1 LTTFQLRGFRTGLE
15 VFMKFVT
22 LAAAGLVLL
31 GASPAFAQYGPRG
44 PVARPTM
51 PGQGVVDG
59 ARDTLALAG
68 STAIGTSLTLVQY
81 GPFGPVMRPAMPI
94 AGMPGNEVVG
104 MVREMGLDPIG
115 PPTRSGNFYIQRAA
129 DYYGRPMQVIVDARR
144 AQVVSVEAFNAPGS
158 IHGAPYTA
166 ANARYAPGPYG
177 RGGHPGYGAP
187 DEDDLGGP
195 MPAPQ
200 GARPAPRA
208 DLGPVQ
214 ADPHRGSQPMPVPQH
229 VTPKPVTK
237 SAAITPAK
245 PPAPRKRPAT
255 APQETAGTVEPLR
268 AKPEAAPAPAAAA
281 PAPATEAKPSTPAS
295 PAAPAAPAMPPVA
308 PLE

>member
-1 LTTFQLRGFRTGLE
+1 
-15 VFMKFVT
+15 MKFVT
-22 LAAAGLVLL
+22 LAAAGLALL

-44 PVARPTM
+44 PVARPTV
-51 PGQGVVDG
+51 PGQEVVG
-59 ARDTLALAG
+59 AARDTLALAG

-81 GPFGPVMRPAMPI
+81 GPFGPIMRPAMPI

-104 MVREMGLDPIG
+104 MVREMGLDPMG

-144 AQVVSVEAFNAPGS
+144 AQVVSVEALNAPGS
-158 IHGAPYTA
+158 IHGAPYPA
-166 ANARYAPGPYG
+166 ANARYAPGPYAPGPYAPGPYG
-177 RGGHPGYGAP
+177 RGGHPGYGVP
-187 DEDDLGGP
+187 DDDFDGP
-195 MPAPQ
+195 LPAPQ

-208 DLGPVQ
+208 DLGPAQ
-214 ADPHRGSQPMPVPQH
+214 ADPHRGVQPMPLPQH

-237 SAAITPAK
+237 SAAITPGK
-245 PPAPRKRPAT
+245 PPVPRKRPAA
-255 APQETAGTVEPLR
+255 APQETAGTVEPLQ
-268 AKPEAAPAPAAAA
+268 AKPEATPAPSAASAPAPAM
-281 PAPATEAKPSTPAS
+281 EAKPTA

>member
-1 LTTFQLRGFRTGLE
+1 
-15 VFMKFVT
+15 MKFVT
-22 LAAAGLVLL
+22 LAAAGLALL
-31 GASPAFAQYGPRG
+31 GASPAFAQYAPHG

-51 PGQGVVDG
+51 PGQEVVG
-59 ARDTLALAG
+59 AARDTLALAG
-68 STAIGTSLTLVQY
+68 STAIDTSLTLVQY
-81 GPFGPVMRPAMPI
+81 GPFGPVMRPMMPI

-129 DYYGRPMQVIVDARR
+129 DYYGRPIQVIVDARR
-144 AQVVSVEAFNAPGS
+144 AQVVSVEALNVPGS
-158 IHGAPYTA
+158 IHGAPVAA

-187 DEDDLGGP
+187 DDDDLSGP
-195 MPAPQ
+195 LPAPQ

-208 DLGPVQ
+208 DLGPMPT
-214 ADPHRGSQPMPVPQH
+214 DPHRGIQPMPLPQH

-237 SAAITPAK
+237 SAAITPGK
-245 PPAPRKRPAT
+245 PPVPRKRPAA
-255 APQETAGTVEPLR
+255 APQEAAGTVEPLA
-268 AKPEAAPAPAAAA
+268 AKPEAAPSAAA

-295 PAAPAAPAMPPVA
+295 SAAPAAPAMPPVA

>member
-1 LTTFQLRGFRTGLE
+1 LTTLRRGGVFPIGLE

-22 LAAAGLVLL
+22 LAAAGLALL
-31 GASPAFAQYGPRG
+31 GASPAFAQYGPHG

-51 PGQGVVDG
+51 PGQEVVG
-59 ARDTLALAG
+59 AARDTLALAT

-81 GPFGPVMRPAMPI
+81 GPFGPVMRPTMPI

-144 AQVVSVEAFNAPGS
+144 AQVVSVEALNAPGS
-158 IHGAPYTA
+158 IHGAPYAA
-166 ANARYAPGPYG
+166 ANARYAPPPYG
-177 RGGHPGYGAP
+177 HGGHPGYGAP
-187 DEDDLGGP
+187 DEDNLGGP
-195 MPAPQ
+195 LPAPQ

-214 ADPHRGSQPMPVPQH
+214 AEPYRGVQPMPLPQH

-245 PPAPRKRPAT
+245 PPVPRKRPAA
-255 APQETAGTVEPLR
+255 APQETSGTVEPLQ
-268 AKPEAAPAPAAAA
+268 AKPEAMPSPNAT
-281 PAPATEAKPSTPAS
+281 APATEATPAT
-295 PAAPAAPAMPPVA
+295 PAAPATPAMPPVA

>member
-1 LTTFQLRGFRTGLE
+1 LE

-22 LAAAGLVLL
+22 LAAAGLALL
-31 GASPAFAQYGPRG
+31 GASPAFAQYGAHG
-44 PVARPTM
+44 PVARPAM
-51 PGQGVVDG
+51 PGQEVVG
-59 ARDTLALAG
+59 AAQDTLALAG
-68 STAIGTSLTLVQY
+68 STAIGTSVALVQY
-81 GPFGPVMRPAMPI
+81 GPFGPVMRPMMPI

-144 AQVVSVEAFNAPGS
+144 AQVVSVEALNAPGS
-158 IHGAPYTA
+158 IHGGPLAP

-187 DEDDLGGP
+187 DDDDFSAPL
-195 MPAPQ
+195 PAPQ

-208 DLGPVQ
+208 DLGPVP
-214 ADPHRGSQPMPVPQH
+214 ADPHRGIQPMPLPQH

-237 SAAITPAK
+237 SAAITPGK
-245 PPAPRKRPAT
+245 PPVPRKRPAA
-255 APQETAGTVEPLR
+255 APQETAGTVEPLQ
-268 AKPEAAPAPAAAA
+268 AKPEAAPSAPAA
-281 PAPATEAKPSTPAS
+281 APATEAKPSV

>member
-1 LTTFQLRGFRTGLE
+1 LE

-22 LAAAGLVLL
+22 LAAAGFAVL
-31 GASPAFAQYGPRG
+31 GASPAFAQYGPHA
-44 PVARPTM
+44 PVARPAM
-51 PGQGVVDG
+51 PGQEVVG
-59 ARDTLALAG
+59 AARDTLALAG

-104 MVREMGLDPIG
+104 MVREMGLDPVG

-144 AQVVSVEAFNAPGS
+144 AQVVSVEALNAPGS
-158 IHGAPYTA
+158 IHGAPYAA
-166 ANARYAPGPYG
+166 ANARYAPGPYAPGPYG
-177 RGGHPGYGAP
+177 RGGHPGYGMPDDDFDGPLPAP
-187 DEDDLGGP
+187 
-195 MPAPQ
+195 PQ

-208 DLGPVQ
+208 DLGPAQ
-214 ADPHRGSQPMPVPQH
+214 AEPHRGVQPMPSPQH

-237 SAAITPAK
+237 SAAITPGK
-245 PPAPRKRPAT
+245 PPVPRKRPAA
-255 APQETAGTVEPLR
+255 APQETAGTVEPLQ
-268 AKPEAAPAPAAAA
+268 AKPEAAPAPSAS
-281 PAPATEAKPSTPAS
+281 APATEAKPSA
-295 PAAPAAPAMPPVA
+295 PAAPAAALAMPPVA

>member
-1 LTTFQLRGFRTGLE
+1 
-15 VFMKFVT
+15 MKFVT
-22 LAAAGLVLL
+22 LAAAGLALL
-31 GASPAFAQYGPRG
+31 GASPAFAQYGAHG

-51 PGQGVVDG
+51 PGQVVVGTAQDS
-59 ARDTLALAG
+59 LALAG
-68 STAIGTSLTLVQY
+68 STAIGTSVALVQY
-81 GPFGPVMRPAMPI
+81 GPFGPVMRPMMPI

-144 AQVVSVEAFNAPGS
+144 AQVVSVEALNAAGS
-158 IHGAPYTA
+158 IHGAPLA
-166 ANARYAPGPYG
+166 PANARYAPPPYG

-187 DEDDLGGP
+187 DDDDLSGP
-195 MPAPQ
+195 LPAPQ

-208 DLGPVQ
+208 DLGPMP
-214 ADPHRGSQPMPVPQH
+214 ADPHRGIQPMPLPQH

-237 SAAITPAK
+237 SAAITPGK
-245 PPAPRKRPAT
+245 PPVPRKRPAA
-255 APQETAGTVEPLR
+255 APQETAGTVEPLQ
-268 AKPEAAPAPAAAA
+268 AKPEAAPAPSAAVA
-281 PAPATEAKPSTPAS
+281 APATEAKPSA